1 MWSLICVFICGI
13 MCGIMLG
20 RSITER
26 KYMEMMRND
35 NRRIQRHLEQQYRL
49 GYSEGLKDAAM
60 EQKGD
65 YNG

>member
-1 MWSLICVFICGI
+1 MLWYLLIVICAFVG
-13 MCGIMLG
+13 GVMLG
-20 RSITER
+20 DTRTER

-35 NRRIQRHLEQQYRL
+35 NRRMQRHLEQQYRL
-49 GYSEGLKDAAM
+49 GYSEGLKDATL